1 MRDIVII
8 GHKAMTSGD
17 FPLNDLPGSAG
28 RMDILCR
35 CVSSALF
42 LSFGMRRDVNVHLL
56 LLGEPDPGKIV
67 RFDGMTLRYLNP
79 DERSSGSLIQKALKK
94 EASEYEV
101 RSTPGV
107 WVRRG
112 DLKTLLEQFK
122 GRTLLYLREDG
133 ADIREVAREI
143 TDPVFILGDH
153 TGVTEEEE
161 EEILGA
167 GAKIISVGPISLHS
181 NHCITLI
188 HNELDRLEP
197 EVEPAVESECAA
209 DRVEN

>member
-8 GHKAMTSGD
+8 GHKAKTNGD
-17 FPLNDLPGSAG
+17 FSLNDLPGSAG

-56 LLGEPDPGKIV
+56 LLGDPDPGKII
-67 RFDGMTLRYLNP
+67 RFEGLHLRYLNP
-79 DERSSGSLIQKALKK
+79 DERSSGSLINKALLK
-94 EASEYEV
+94 EVTEHDV

-107 WVRRG
+107 WIRRG
-112 DLKTLLEQFK
+112 NLKSLLSEFE
-122 GRTLLYLREDG
+122 GRALLYLREDG
-133 ADIREVAREI
+133 EEIRELAREI
-143 TDPVFILGDH
+143 RDPVFILGDH

-161 EEILGA
+161 AQLLEA

-188 HNELDRLEP
+188 HNELDR
-197 EVEPAVESECAA
+197 AESERGESPEKVNCE
-209 DRVEN
+209 DEE